1 MRFRV
6 ADLLKSP
13 LGTMRVIELDDGL
26 TLEAEDALLT
36 APVTG
41 SLTLIR
47 DPAGI
52 TVDGDLETRVEL
64 ACARCLTPVELALEF
79 RLTEHFRPTVAIPMG
94 PPIDPNPDEE
104 DEAITDLDAAHV
116 LDLSGVLAQNLVL
129 ALPTTPLCRPECAG
143 LCPDCGIDR
152 NLTTCDCRSAP
163 DARWSALV
171 ELRAALNTEEAKG
184 GAGNAADPTPG

>member
-13 LGTMRVIELDDGL
+13 LGTMRVIELNDGL
-26 TLEAEDALLT
+26 ALEAEDARLT
-36 APVTG
+36 EPVVG
-41 SLTLIR
+41 SLRLIR

-64 ACARCLTPVELALEF
+64 ECARCLAPVELPLAF
-79 RLTEHFRPTVAIPMG
+79 RLSEHFRPTVSIPMG

-104 DEAITDLDAAHV
+104 DEAITELDAAHV

-129 ALPTTPLCRPECAG
+129 ALPTVPLCRSDCAG
-143 LCPDCGIDR
+143 LCPECGDDR
-152 NLTTCDCRSAP
+152 NQASCDCRPAP
-163 DARWSALV
+163 DSRWSALLG
-171 ELRAALNTEEAKG
+171 LRAELDTEDAKG
-184 GAGNAADPTPG
+184 AEG